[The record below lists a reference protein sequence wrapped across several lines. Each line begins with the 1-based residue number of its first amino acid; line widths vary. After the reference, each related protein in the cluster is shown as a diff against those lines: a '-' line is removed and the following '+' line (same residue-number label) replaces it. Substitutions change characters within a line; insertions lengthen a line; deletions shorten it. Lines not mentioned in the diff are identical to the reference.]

1 MTQTITTSGNRE
13 NTQEQIQLEKK
24 IMDDLKKI
32 NNGKGEGKFIIQ
44 KYISE
49 K

>member
-1 MTQTITTSGNRE
+1 MTQTITTSGNKG
-13 NTQEQIQLEKK
+13 NTQEQIELEKK
-24 IMDDLKKI
+24 IMEDLKKI
-32 NNGKGEGKFIIQ
+32 DNGKGEGKFIIQ